1 MKSAFFFYSL
11 FVLTT
16 LISTL
21 GCESQIKK
29 TVYSAYEKVGIY
41 KRDILKDRIE
51 DTKGSQEDA
60 KEEFTSAY
68 DKLKTLYNHDGGDLE
83 AKFRKFSSSYDDAEK
98 RAQRVHTSI
107 AKMDGVA
114 NDLFKEWQAE
124 IQEISD
130 SKLQMKS
137 QAKLGQTQTVFRQLS
152 SGLKRS
158 EQKMVPVLQMFKD
171 QTLYLKHNLNAQ
183 AIGALKKESV
193 NMESQM
199 GSLMMDM
206 NASIKDLEEFLIEM
220 EDKKTIP

>member
-130 SKLQMKS
+130 SKFASVRVMTASLAMMMEVGVWKRLRAHAGIGDTRINES
-137 QAKLGQTQTVFRQLS
+137 FRQVRAMRRKNSHTRLA
-152 SGLKRS
+152 G
-158 EQKMVPVLQMFKD
+158 P
-171 QTLYLKHNLNAQ
+171 
-183 AIGALKKESV
+183 
-193 NMESQM
+193 
-199 GSLMMDM
+199 
-206 NASIKDLEEFLIEM
+206 
-220 EDKKTIP
+220 P